1 MNVERVHPEL
11 QDKVRKIPAIPF
23 HRPLVRRFFAWFSRL
38 SGGFKGDDKVRVSW
52 VNHGAARSKCYQ
64 PVSPKTDAALLLI
77 HGGGY
82 ILGHPAQADDLCRRL
97 IDELGIAII
106 SVDYRLAPK
115 HPFPAPLDDCL
126 SGWHYVQQEAD
137 SLGIDPARV
146 VIAGQSAGGG
156 LAACLA
162 QKIRDEGGQQPLAQV
177 LYYPMLDDRTV
188 LRDELTAEQHF
199 LWDNRNNETG
209 WACYLNQQ
217 PGLADAPAYSVAA
230 RCENLAGLP
239 ECWIGV
245 GDVDLFLDEDQV
257 YADRL
262 REAGVPLDLQIIEGG
277 PHGFD
282 LLFPDSIVADQ
293 CFQSALSFLRRV
305 IAAPAKG

>member
-1 MNVERVHPEL
+1 MDANRVHPEL
-11 QDKVRKIPAIPF
+11 QDKIKKIPAIPF
-23 HRPLVRRFFAWFSRL
+23 YRPLIRRLFAWFSRL
-38 SGGFKGDDKVRVSW
+38 SQGFKGDERIRVSW
-52 VNHGAARSKCYQ
+52 LEHGEARSKLYQ
-64 PVSPKTDAALLLI
+64 PLAPQSDAALLLI

-82 ILGHPAQADDLCRRL
+82 ILGHPAQADALCQRL
-97 IDELGIAII
+97 IEELGILII

-126 SGWHYVQQEAD
+126 SGWHYIQQNAKA
-137 SLGIDPARV
+137 LGIDPAKV

-162 QKIRDEGGQQPLAQV
+162 QKIRDDGGQQPLAQL

-188 LRDELTAEQHF
+188 LRNDLTSEQHF
-199 LWDNRNNETG
+199 LWDNRNNEAG

-217 PGLADAPAYSVAA
+217 PALSDAPAYSVAA
-230 RCENLAGLP
+230 RCENLTDLP

-245 GDVDLFLDEDQV
+245 GDIDLFLNENEV

-262 REAGVPLDLQIIEGG
+262 REAGVPCELMVIEGG

-293 CFQSALSFLRRV
+293 CFQSAVNFLRRV
-305 IAAPAKG
+305 TAAPAKG